1 MSIIKSLACAVFFL
15 VQVTNAELYVDCMAA
30 PGATPEA
37 SACTDVRPDVRQ
49 DVLDMLDVC
58 TGGLDM
64 EYVKQQARRRQLRSQ
79 EEAEEQ
85 SKRGLQQCLHTLD
98 YCYNTDLNGGDRMMC
113 CLLGCSQ
120 YTYCGSPT
128 GNRKLQEGD
137 VYSEAVL
144 AATAAECTED
154 FKVLASETEACFG
167 SSEDVFCETIQIS
180 IG

>member
-15 VQVTNAELYVDCMAA
+15 VQVTNAELYVDCIAA

-64 EYVKQQARRRQLRSQ
+64 EYVKQQARRRQLRSREQ
-79 EEAEEQ
+79 AEEQ
-85 SKRGLQQCLHTLD
+85 SKRELQGCHLD
-98 YCYNTDLNGGDRMMC
+98 YCYNTNLNGGDRMMC
-113 CLLGCSQ
+113 CMQCGDD
-120 YTYCGSPT
+120 YCGAPKS
-128 GNRKLQEGD
+128 GRRLQEGD
-137 VYSEAVL
+137 DYSGMAL
-144 AATAAECTED
+144 AAIAATCTAD

-167 SSEDVFCETIQIS
+167 SAENVFCETIQIL